1 MFQISILF
9 TILQERRLEFLR
21 IIFAYKEI
29 YAGRMPKKEF
39 FTLNSDGYELNG
51 YMIKPNDFNPS
62 RKYPVIMYHYSGP
75 DSQLVLNRW
84 EVDWLHYVAQSG
96 YIVACVDGRGT
107 GGRGKAFAS
116 TVYKNLGKYESIDQ
130 IAGR

>member
-1 MFQISILF
+1 M
-9 TILQERRLEFLR
+9 
-21 IIFAYKEI
+21 
-29 YAGRMPKKEF
+29 
-39 FTLNSDGYELNG
+39 
-51 YMIKPNDFNPS
+51 
-62 RKYPVIMYHYSGP
+62 
-75 DSQLVLNRW
+75 NRW

-130 IAGR
+130 IAAANYMASLEYVDADNIGIFGWSYGGYETLMAMSQNNSPYAAGVAVAPVTDWRLYDSVYTERFMLTPQQNS